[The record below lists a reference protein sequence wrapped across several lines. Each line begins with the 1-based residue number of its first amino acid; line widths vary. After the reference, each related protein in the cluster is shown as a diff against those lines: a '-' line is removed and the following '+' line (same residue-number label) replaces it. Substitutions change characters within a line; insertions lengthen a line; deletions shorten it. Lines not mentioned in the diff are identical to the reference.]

1 MKNSVLILSLFLF
14 LIVFKNNS
22 TSQNKWAYFGN
33 TSNLCL
39 NYIDIGNISISG
51 NMLTVEAAYHLIPG
65 NENCSSTPY
74 HDIVSKHY
82 DNRDVNYLLRPD
94 HAEINTTTG
103 FYSTNPV
110 QISEDKCH
118 HAAMVYDGRYL
129 KFFLDSSFVDSIAV
143 TGDLTTNSLTTK
155 VGYSAGLNPN
165 WFTQYWGY
173 IDEIRLWTVART
185 EAQLKQSAFTN
196 LSDIKNYTGLISY
209 YDFQTGFENLQG
221 NSNYN
226 GSLVGD
232 IRLEVLKDECI
243 KLIEDEPEKPESEN
257 ILITPNPVT
266 DKLYIDFGDAYTKV
280 KRIVLFNVLGQVV
293 YQTSYI
299 EEISEINMKNLI
311 TGIYF
316 VNISFDDRS
325 VLTEKIVKFD
335 LDSYYR
341 YRY

>member
-1 MKNSVLILSLFLF
+1 MVISKNSL
-14 LIVFKNNS
+14 
-22 TSQNKWAYFGN
+22 TQNKSAYFGN
-33 TSNLCL
+33 TSNSCL
-39 NYIDIGNISISG
+39 NYVDIGNVSISG
-51 NMLTVEAAYHLIPG
+51 HMLTVEAVFKLIP
-65 NENCSSTPY
+65 NSVNCPSTPY

-94 HAEINTTTG
+94 YAVINTSSGYFLTD
-103 FYSTNPV
+103 PV
-110 QISEDKCH
+110 PISEDECH
-118 HAAMVYDGRYL
+118 FAAMVYDGKYL
-129 KFFLDSSFVDSIAV
+129 KFFLDSNFVDSVAA
-143 TGDLTTNSLTTK
+143 TGDLITNSLTTK
-155 VGYSAGLNPN
+155 IGYSGGLNPN
-165 WFTQYWGY
+165 WFTQFWGY
-173 IDEIRLWTVART
+173 IDEVRLWSVART
-185 EAQLKQSAFTN
+185 KDQLNQFAFKN
-196 LSDIKNYTGLISY
+196 LRDIETQVGLVAY

-221 NSNYN
+221 NNTYN
-226 GSLVGD
+226 GNIVGD
-232 IRLEVLKDECI
+232 VRLDILTNDCV
-243 KLIEDEPEKPESEN
+243 KLIESEPEEPETGN

-266 DKLYIDFGDAYTKV
+266 DKLYIDFGDAYAKA

-299 EEISEINMKNLI
+299 KKISEINMKNLI

>member
-1 MKNSVLILSLFLF
+1 MKNLILVLSIFIFTILFS
-14 LIVFKNNS
+14 INS
-22 TSQNKWAYFGN
+22 VSQNKWAYFGN
-33 TSNLCL
+33 TSSSCL
-39 NYIDIGNISISG
+39 NFVDIGNISISG
-51 NMLTVEAAYHLIPG
+51 NMLTVEAVYHLIPG
-65 NENCSSTPY
+65 NANCSSTPY

-103 FYSTNPV
+103 FYLTNPV

-118 HAAMVYDGRYL
+118 HVAMVYNGKYL

-173 IDEIRLWTVART
+173 IDEIRLWTIARS
-185 EAQLKQSAFTN
+185 EAQLKQFAFTN
-196 LSDIKNYTGLISY
+196 LTDIKTQVGLIAY
-209 YDFQTGFENLQG
+209 YDFQTGYENLQG

-232 IRLEVLKDECI
+232 VRLDVLKNDCV
-243 KLIEDEPEKPESEN
+243 KLIENEPEKPETEN

-266 DKLYIDFGDAYTKV
+266 DKLSIDFGDAHTKV
-280 KRIVLFNVLGQVV
+280 KRIVLFNVLGQIV
-293 YQTSYI
+293 YQTSNI
-299 EEISEINMKNLI
+299 EELSEINMKNFI

-341 YRY
+341 